1 MHKYNDEN
9 YNIVP
14 ATGKFRQPVVYE
26 EEVEPAVSLRVIAGD
41 DLCPVRH
48 VRLPCL
54 IGRRDNGTK
63 EMPAIDN
70 LIFHSPFLSR
80 KHAELVSIGGGGVAI
95 RDTGSSNGTF
105 LNGVTIT
112 PMKLVRLSEGDLI
125 QFGTEDANQGT
136 HLGSSFIF
144 RFCGHLP
151 VFYNLCC
158 KSCTQRL

>member
-63 EMPAIDN
+63 VMPAIDN